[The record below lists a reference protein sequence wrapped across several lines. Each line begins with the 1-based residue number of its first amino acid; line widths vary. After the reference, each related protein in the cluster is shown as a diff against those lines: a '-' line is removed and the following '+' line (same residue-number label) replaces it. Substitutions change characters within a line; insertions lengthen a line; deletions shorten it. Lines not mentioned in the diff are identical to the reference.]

1 MADTYTVLSQKQNTT
16 INPAGGG
23 FVDVWDITYRV
34 TSGPSK
40 GTMGTVSVPEEDH
53 NAEYVKNA
61 IEEKIASLDSIAS
74 L

>member
-1 MADTYTVLSQKQNTT
+1 MADSYVVLSQKQNTT
-16 INPAGGG
+16 INPAGSG

-53 NAEYVKNA
+53 NAEYVKRA

>member
-1 MADTYTVLSQKQNTT
+1 MADSYTVLSQKQNTT
-16 INPAGGG
+16 INPAGSG
-23 FVDVWDITYRV
+23 FIDVWDISYRV

-53 NAEYVKNA
+53 NADYVKKA
-61 IEEKIASLDSIAS
+61 IEEKIAALDAIAG

>member
-16 INPAGGG
+16 ISPTGGG
-23 FVDVWDITYRV
+23 FVDVWDISYRV

-53 NAEYVKNA
+53 NAEYVKKA